1 MTSKVL
7 MKLPTVPFP
16 QGKKAPPDL
25 VSLNERNDGLVHIR
39 HQGLNVDRVMQLEQN
54 MKFLQEQ
61 HQATLVAL
69 HQEIESLRQRN
80 RDLQFQLVFSKRA
93 HCGVPSSPSSPEDN
107 GNGFAKS
114 KGSPICVNVAPLQVE
129 LLEKDLQDIKAS
141 LQEAKTQNQYLSNII
156 EQQKKRLD
164 ATEEQNKIEEKNKI
178 EVADAAIQVGDPVQ
192 ASLVVLLEES
202 YAMVKRLHKENL
214 DQKKE
219 IASLRAASANNA
231 GSSRGGRSRDGNNG
245 HHSRGSPTSTT
256 QEQSSRKFPPLPIP
270 SYWHRRS
277 PRYSTNRH
285 EKQDHQT
292 EAESTVLPQLQNG
305 SVKSAPEA
313 ASFESTS
320 YRSREYRNY
329 GRDGNRKYRGQA
341 SRRDSNHY
349 YHSRDFKDRNAKDH
363 PRDAEDT
370 GESSKGTD
378 NHHHRQ

>member
-16 QGKKAPPDL
+16 QEKKTPDL
-25 VSLNERNDGLVHIR
+25 VSLNDRNDGLAYVR
-39 HQGLNVDRVMQLEQN
+39 YQGLNVDRVMQLEQN
-54 MKFLQEQ
+54 IKFLQEQ

-93 HCGVPSSPSSPEDN
+93 HCAVASSPSSPEDN

-114 KGSPICVNVAPLQVE
+114 KSSPICVNVTPLQVE

-141 LQEAKTQNQYLSNII
+141 LQEAKTHNQYLSNII

-164 ATEEQNKIEEKNKI
+164 LTEDQKDKIQ
-178 EVADAAIQVGDPVQ
+178 VTDVGVQVGDPMQ

-219 IASLRAASANNA
+219 LASLKASSSTNNP
-231 GSSRGGRSRDGNNG
+231 GSSRGGRSRDGNSG
-245 HHSRGSPTSTT
+245 HHNRGSSTT

-277 PRYSTNRH
+277 PRYSANRH
-285 EKQDHQT
+285 EKPDHQSDSD
-292 EAESTVLPQLQNG
+292 STVLPQLQNG
-305 SVKSAPEA
+305 NVKSAEVS
-313 ASFESTS
+313 SFESTS

-329 GRDGNRKYRGQA
+329 GRDSGGGGGSGNRKYRGQP
-341 SRRDSNHY
+341 SRRDNNHY
-349 YHSRDFKDRNAKDH
+349 YHSRDYKDRNSKDH
-363 PRDAEDT
+363 MRDMDDI
-370 GESSKGTD
+370 GEGSKD
-378 NHHHRQ
+378 VNNHQRQ

>member
-25 VSLNERNDGLVHIR
+25 VSLNERNDGFAHVR
-39 HQGLNVDRVMQLEQN
+39 HQSLNIDRVVQLEQN

-93 HCGVPSSPSSPEDN
+93 HCNAASSPSSPEDN

-114 KGSPICVNVAPLQVE
+114 KNSPICVNVTPLQVE

-141 LQEAKTQNQYLSNII
+141 LHEAKTHNQYLSSII
-156 EQQKKRLD
+156 EQQKKKLD
-164 ATEEQNKIEEKNKI
+164 KDQKNKI
-178 EVADAAIQVGDPVQ
+178 ETTDVGVQVGDPVQ

-202 YAMVKRLHKENL
+202 YAMVKRLHKENM

-231 GSSRGGRSRDGNNG
+231 SSSRGGRSRDGNNS
-245 HHSRGSPTSTT
+245 HHSRVSPTSTT
-256 QEQSSRKFPPLPIP
+256 MQEQNSRKFPPLPIP

-277 PRYSTNRH
+277 SRYNANRH
-285 EKQDHQT
+285 EKQDHQADT
-292 EAESTVLPQLQNG
+292 GDSTVLPQLQNG
-305 SVKSAPEA
+305 SVRSAEA
-313 ASFESTS
+313 TNCFESPS

-329 GRDGNRKYRGQA
+329 GRDGNNRKFRGQA
-341 SRRDSNHY
+341 SRRESNHY
-349 YHSRDFKDRNAKDH
+349 YHSRDFKDRNSKDY
-363 PRDAEDT
+363 PRDADDT
-370 GESSKGTD
+370 GEGSKDGD
-378 NHHHRQ
+378 NPRRQ

>member
-25 VSLNERNDGLVHIR
+25 VSLNERNDGFAHVR
-39 HQGLNVDRVMQLEQN
+39 HQSLNIDRVVQLEQN

-93 HCGVPSSPSSPEDN
+93 HCNAASSPSSPEDN

-114 KGSPICVNVAPLQVE
+114 KNSPICVNVTPLQVE

-141 LQEAKTQNQYLSNII
+141 LHEAKTHNQYLSSII
-156 EQQKKRLD
+156 EQQKKKLD
-164 ATEEQNKIEEKNKI
+164 KDQKNKI
-178 EVADAAIQVGDPVQ
+178 ETTDVGVQVGDPVQ

-202 YAMVKRLHKENL
+202 YAMVKRLHKENM

-231 GSSRGGRSRDGNNG
+231 SSSRGGRSRDGNNS
-245 HHSRGSPTSTT
+245 HHSRVSPTSTT
-256 QEQSSRKFPPLPIP
+256 MQEQNSRKFPPLPIP

-277 PRYSTNRH
+277 SRYNANRH
-285 EKQDHQT
+285 EKQDHQADT
-292 EAESTVLPQLQNG
+292 GDSTVLPQLQNG
-305 SVKSAPEA
+305 SVRSAEA
-313 ASFESTS
+313 TNCFESPS

-329 GRDGNRKYRGQA
+329 GRDGNNRKFRGQA
-341 SRRDSNHY
+341 SRRESNHY
-349 YHSRDFKDRNAKDH
+349 YHSRDFKDRNSKDY
-363 PRDAEDT
+363 PRDADDT
-370 GESSKGTD
+370 GEGSKDGD
-378 NHHHRQ
+378 NARRQ